1 MEVTRKH
8 DYEMHFNLE
17 SFMETLQTL
26 DLEHWKVKPSKEREI
41 LDEVMKVVELER
53 KRRTYI
59 YELRDNIT
67 GAVTP
72 SDYTSQVQLMIKRNN
87 QVHLPPYQ
95 VQLHAKSNS
104 QNKWK

>member
-41 LDEVMKVVELER
+41 LDEVMKVVKLER

-67 GAVTP
+67 ETERKRTAKMRKK
-72 SDYTSQVQLMIKRNN
+72 VQE
-87 QVHLPPYQ
+87 Q
-95 VQLHAKSNS
+95 
-104 QNKWK
+104 